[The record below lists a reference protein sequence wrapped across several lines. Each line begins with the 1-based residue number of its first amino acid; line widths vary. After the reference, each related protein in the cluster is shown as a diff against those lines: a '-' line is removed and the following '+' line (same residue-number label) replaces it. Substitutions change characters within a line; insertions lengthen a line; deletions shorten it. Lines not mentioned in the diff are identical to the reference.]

1 MTRVF
6 TVEVKMRISVMMYVT
21 LLAETS
27 PKPVPIYLAMLQTL
41 PRVEDLA

>member
-6 TVEVKMRISVMMYVT
+6 TVEVKMRILVMLYVT

-27 PKPVPIYLAMLQTL
+27 PKPVSIYLAMLQSL
-41 PRVEDLA
+41 PHVEDLA